1 MNIGIDIDG
10 VLTNMRKFEIEEG
23 IKYCEKTK
31 IGGLVN
37 SDAYS
42 STDMFNWD
50 EETDFDFWKEN
61 IFKYAET
68 GEVMEGAANNTKKL
82 KEDGHKL
89 YIITARWLANDEEN
103 AITKNNNEIREKM
116 RETVKGWL
124 RKNNIEYDKIIF
136 SGEDKSKHIIENKID
151 IMIEDSPNNL
161 KQLSKL
167 TKMICMDWNYN
178 KEVDGEKIYRCYNWD
193 EIYSYI
199 TNVEK

>member
-1 MNIGIDIDG
+1 MPILQQIC
-10 VLTNMRKFEIEEG
+10 LTGMRKPTSIFGRKIYSNMLKQAKLWKELQI
-23 IKYCEKTK
+23 IQKTK
-31 IGGLVN
+31 
-37 SDAYS
+37 
-42 STDMFNWD
+42 
-50 EETDFDFWKEN
+50 
-61 IFKYAET
+61 
-68 GEVMEGAANNTKKL
+68 

-103 AITKNNNEIREKM
+103 AITKNNNGIREKM
-116 RETVKGWL
+116 RDTVKGWL

-178 KEVDGEKIYRCYNWD
+178 KEVDGEK
-193 EIYSYI
+193 YI
-199 TNVEK
+199 DVIIGMKYIVI